1 MSLRYGVLSLL
12 AFFII
17 LILGFKNYEIWTIPV
32 EVVPEKGGVRK
43 PGVKMESNP
52 SAEDQEEPASIASFI
67 LIAEKNIFSPE
78 RKEFPIVAPPPGS
91 PGSEVKKPMVR
102 PQIILYGVTIAGDYK
117 SASIAHPGRALQK
130 GEREIMTAKIGDRI
144 GDYKLGKI
152 LPDRIALEAPE
163 DNFEVFLYDPKVPKK
178 RIVAKTEN
186 KPATITSTLP
196 ASAATPAA
204 RPQPAPLGVGQPGET
219 ITGRVTETVAPGPLT
234 PAPVPSARTR
244 RGSVPVP
251 GIGPTPRE

>member
-1 MSLRYGVLSLL
+1 MSLKYGVLSLL
-12 AFFII
+12 AVFIAFF
-17 LILGFKNYEIWTIPV
+17 LIFKNYETWTLPF
-32 EVVPEKGGVRK
+32 EVVHRKVAADKGAAK
-43 PGVKMESNP
+43 KSGVKIEHPPTMEGQPDTTSF
-52 SAEDQEEPASIASFI
+52 QSFI
-67 LIAEKNIFSPE
+67 FVAEKNIFRPD
-78 RKEFPIVAPPPGS
+78 RKDFPIVAPPPGS

-130 GEREIMTAKIGDRI
+130 GEREIMTAKIGDRV

-163 DNFEVFLYDPKVPKK
+163 DNFEVLLYDPKVPKK

-196 ASAATPAA
+196 TSAATPAA
-204 RPQPAPLGVGQPGET
+204 RPQPAPPGVGQPGET

-234 PAPVPSARTR
+234 PAPVPGSRTR
-244 RGSVPVP
+244 RLP
-251 GIGPTPRE
+251 IGPIPRE

>member
-17 LILGFKNYEIWTIPV
+17 LALGFKNYEIWTIPV

-78 RKEFPIVAPPPGS
+78 RKEFLVFLS
-91 PGSEVKKPMVR
+91 PDSAKEKKPMVR

-117 SASIAHPGRALQK
+117 SASIAHLGRALQK

-196 ASAATPAA
+196 TSAATPAA

-244 RGSVPVP
+244 RGSVPAP